1 MGTVYLNYGKI
12 AIFWM
17 QMHTDSQDLKENF
30 DYRIRTPN
38 VEGMHRHIH
47 CPTDGWIVIP
57 DLIRDP
63 GL

>member
-30 DYRIRTPN
+30 EYRIRTPN
-38 VEGMHRHIH
+38 VEGMHRSTFGQPRGNAL
-47 CPTDGWIVIP
+47 CPIETS
-57 DLIRDP
+57 
-63 GL
+63 